1 MNYFLFINA
10 SHMDQTNTST
20 KLNAS
25 LFTDDEGEST
35 DTAGSS
41 DEEYRYRVRLI
52 QQFQLLAHG
61 GNSNTIT
68 CNRIMTQTFNVPF

>member
-1 MNYFLFINA
+1 
-10 SHMDQTNTST
+10 MDQTNTST

-52 QQFQLLAHG
+52 QQFQLFAHG
-61 GNSNTIT
+61 GN
-68 CNRIMTQTFNVPF
+68 